1 MTDYII
7 TLAVTWEDDNYFMA
21 NFILLWSDNLLG
33 IKLSKL

>member
-7 TLAVTWEDDNYFMA
+7 TLDVTWEDNYFMA

-33 IKLSKL
+33 IKLLKL

>member
-7 TLAVTWEDDNYFMA
+7 TLDVTWEDNYFMT

-33 IKLSKL
+33 IKLLKL